1 MRGDTQAASAAYSPT
16 RSRRGWKSWVSQL
29 RQSKRRKQVERLE
42 VSHRLASEKREARR
56 RGHGGVDPYVRA
68 RWPR

>member
-1 MRGDTQAASAAYSPT
+1 MRGDTRAASAAYSPT
-16 RSRRGWKSWVSQL
+16 FSRRGWKSWVRQL
-29 RQSKRRKQVERLE
+29 RQSMRRKQAERLE

-56 RGHGGVDPYVRA
+56 RGGGDLDPYVSA

>member
-1 MRGDTQAASAAYSPT
+1 MRGDVRAASAAYSPT
-16 RSRRGWKSWVSQL
+16 SSRRGWKSWVSQL

-42 VSHRLASEKREARR
+42 VGHRLASETREARR
-56 RGHGGVDPYVRA
+56 RGRGDFDPYVCA

>member
-1 MRGDTQAASAAYSPT
+1 MRGDIQAASATYSPT

-29 RQSKRRKQVERLE
+29 RQSMRRKKVERLE
-42 VSHRLASEKREARR
+42 LSHRLASEKREARR
-56 RGHGGVDPYVRA
+56 RGRGDFDPHVRA